1 MEDQPTVALAVTQST
16 SNRTATSLSKTTA
29 PSTPEAVVEAKV
41 DKVVLVETEALAEPE
56 DKVEL
61 AAVVSTTTPQIWALV
76 DTTLQIARI
85 MSA

>member
-1 MEDQPTVALAVTQST
+1 M
-16 SNRTATSLSKTTA
+16 
-29 PSTPEAVVEAKV
+29 EAKV